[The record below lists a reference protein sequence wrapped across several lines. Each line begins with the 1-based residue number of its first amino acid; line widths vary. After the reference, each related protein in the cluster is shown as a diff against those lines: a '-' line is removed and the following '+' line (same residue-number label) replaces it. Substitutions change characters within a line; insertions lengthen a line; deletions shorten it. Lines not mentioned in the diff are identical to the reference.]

1 MLSTLV
7 LFSLVV
13 EWIEQKSRVS
23 DDGINFWFNWKVDCS
38 REYDAVAEFA
48 SDKSGHQE
56 SQNDLKLR
64 LFSSGYFILQNLAY
78 THVRNAAKKRIVVLF
93 NSSKMNNMTR
103 LINDSFSHPDL
114 LTKSSAKPSVL
125 VG

>member
-48 SDKSGHQE
+48 SDKSGHKE

-78 THVRNAAKKRIVVLF
+78 THVRNAAK
-93 NSSKMNNMTR
+93 
-103 LINDSFSHPDL
+103 
-114 LTKSSAKPSVL
+114 
-125 VG
+125 